1 MASNQGRHRR
11 VLKELEDIRRNPPL
25 NCSAGP
31 ISDSDIF
38 NWRATIMGLKPPFD
52 GGIFSLNLEIPDKYP
67 FEAPKVFQFF
77 VKFNMGFYINYA
89 DFLD

>member
-67 FEAPKVFQFF
+67 FEAPKVC
-77 VKFNMGFYINYA
+77 
-89 DFLD
+89 